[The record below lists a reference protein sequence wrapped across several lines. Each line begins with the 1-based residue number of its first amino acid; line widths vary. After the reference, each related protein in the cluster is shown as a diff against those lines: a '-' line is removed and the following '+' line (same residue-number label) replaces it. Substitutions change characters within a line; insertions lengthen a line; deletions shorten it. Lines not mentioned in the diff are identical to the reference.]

1 MLDATTVEG
10 GAVRALRAASLH
22 ERVLVVEA
30 GPGWGKTTAVRAAFP
45 DAPYVEVPSGG
56 RAGAFELALLTS
68 LGLSVSD
75 AGSIVARLDSDATC
89 VLRAIIAAHSGQA
102 IILDDIQRLD
112 SAGSGLI
119 EALVESQTVR
129 LVLVGRSLSVL
140 PIGTWVARG
149 HVGMP
154 FGPDVLA
161 LRTEHVAQLFSDVGA
176 GDELRRAIVSTYAGW
191 PLAASIAA
199 AILRSG
205 SAPSEV
211 PARLADG
218 VAAIA
223 GSIVAELDGDGRAL
237 LIESAL
243 RSTYGLRATTA
254 GLAQIRR
261 LALPESE
268 SGLHELF
275 VVATLKEVPREER
288 ARVAEHI
295 HTPND
300 DPSALYALLASEAPH
315 MLNDRVWHLL
325 AELHDRYDRS
335 TLQNIASQT
344 DISPA
349 AAAAARSFI
358 HIFASQFDEAAAAA
372 EPVLDEVARHSPHA
386 ALRLARGLVHAG
398 RGEACVLL
406 LQQMQG
412 ADPAI
417 AVRRDCL
424 LGYVTG
430 DSARIANASERASA
444 AGDLNLIGF
453 ASIHASALAL
463 HDGELDEAEG
473 LAARGED
480 AARAAGSVL
489 LEARA
494 LKIRY
499 GIAMLRAKL
508 DVAAVHVGRLV
519 ALQELVADPNER
531 ASDLVAAFEIE
542 VLAGRPARAAGYDQT
557 IRKIGHGWLD
567 METYVVCQAV
577 VDAWQG
583 LPFTGADRLAAFAS
597 VAQPAGRRLPLSLGA
612 FLSAAGDAAERAA
625 DFLRRLAA
633 TPAAAE
639 PFAQA
644 HYEMAAAFAAIA
656 ECLLGRQSAAATR
669 LKVEARTEFGSVFL
683 NAARHYAAGS
693 NAGAFTDAMRAAGF
707 AGIAMLF
714 EGTGLRSERTPLSRT
729 ERSVLSYLASG
740 MDAPRIADLTGRSL
754 HTIKNQR
761 RSIISKLGAG
771 NTVEAVAIAR
781 RLGLL

>member
-1 MLDATTVEG
+1 M
-10 GAVRALRAASLH
+10 
-22 ERVLVVEA
+22 LVVEA

-45 DAPYVEVPSGG
+45 DAPYVEVPGGG

-89 VLRAIIAAHSGQA
+89 VLRAIIAAHTGQA

-112 SAGSGLI
+112 SVGSGLI

-161 LRTEHVAQLFSDVGA
+161 LRSEHVAQLFSDVDG
-176 GDELRRAIVSTYAGW
+176 GDELQRAIVSTYAGW
-191 PLAASIAA
+191 PLAASIAT

-205 SAPSEV
+205 SAQSAV

-223 GSIVAELDGDGRAL
+223 GSIVAELDDDGRAL

-275 VVATLKEVPREER
+275 VVATLKEVPGEER

-295 HTPND
+295 FTPDD
-300 DPSALYALLASEAPH
+300 DPSALYALLAAEAPH
-315 MLNDRVWHLL
+315 TLNDRVWQLL
-325 AELHDRYDRS
+325 AELHDRYDRA

-349 AAAAARSFI
+349 AAGAARSFI
-358 HIFASQFDEAAAAA
+358 HIFASRFDEAAAVA
-372 EPVLDEVARHSPHA
+372 EPVLGEVARRSPHA

-398 RGEACVLL
+398 RGEACVSL
-406 LQQMQG
+406 LQQMQDD
-412 ADPAI
+412 DPAI

-444 AGDLNLIGF
+444 AGDLNLIAF
-453 ASIHASALAL
+453 ASIHASVLAL
-463 HDGELDEAEG
+463 HDGELDAAEG

-597 VAQPAGRRLPLSLGA
+597 VAQPAGRTASAFARRLSVRLGRRGRAGCRFSAALSGDTRGGRTVRTGALRDGGRIRCHRRMFARPPQLGRGASQSRSAHRVRRRLPERRASLRGRIERGCFYGHHARGRLCRHRHALRRKRPAERTRRAFAHGA
-612 FLSAAGDAAERAA
+612 IGAVVPGVRDGRAA
-625 DFLRRLAA
+625 DRRPDRTLAA
-633 TPAAAE
+633 HDQESTALDHQ
-639 PFAQA
+639 QA
-644 HYEMAAAFAAIA
+644 
-656 ECLLGRQSAAATR
+656 
-669 LKVEARTEFGSVFL
+669 
-683 NAARHYAAGS
+683 
-693 NAGAFTDAMRAAGF
+693 
-707 AGIAMLF
+707 
-714 EGTGLRSERTPLSRT
+714 RSRKHR
-729 ERSVLSYLASG
+729 
-740 MDAPRIADLTGRSL
+740 
-754 HTIKNQR
+754 
-761 RSIISKLGAG
+761 
-771 NTVEAVAIAR
+771 
-781 RLGLL
+781 